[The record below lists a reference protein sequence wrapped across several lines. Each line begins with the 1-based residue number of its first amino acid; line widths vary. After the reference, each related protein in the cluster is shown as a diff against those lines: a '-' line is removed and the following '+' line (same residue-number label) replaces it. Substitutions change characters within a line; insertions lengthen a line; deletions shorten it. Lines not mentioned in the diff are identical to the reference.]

1 MSSVMRQGAD
11 SAVVEAFGG
20 GEAEFPKDPKLEGLA
35 LMLLKAAVVIG
46 SASRS
51 RGLVIF
57 VVSLVGYCS
66 FVKLRVVLCDVQYLE
81 DGADIKLVD

>member
-1 MSSVMRQGAD
+1 MRQGAD

-46 SASRS
+46 SASSS

-57 VVSLVGYCS
+57 VPSLVRQCS
-66 FVKLRVVLCDVQYLE
+66 FVKLSCVLYIGRSLE
-81 DGADIKLVD
+81 DGGDIQTR